1 MRTIK
6 KLLPGMDGTKKL
18 VDRYGDKLVCVR
30 YRMDDRR
37 NRKVKTVEL
46 IIDESSLSTNPSE
59 IPLNKIMRLDVK
71 DNEALLGRAIRSVGG
86 RWNRTEHVWELPYK
100 QVLAMGL
107 EERIVNKTGKA
118 FNNGNLHK
126 RAPPERNA

>member
-1 MRTIK
+1 MKTIK

-30 YRMDDRR
+30 YRMDDKR

-46 IIDESSLSTNPSE
+46 IIDESSLSTDASK
-59 IPLNKIMRLDVK
+59 IPMNRIMSLDVK
-71 DNEALLGRAIRSVGG
+71 HDEALLGRAIKSVGG
-86 RWNRTEHVWELPYK
+86 SWNQKEGAWELPYK
-100 QVLAMGL
+100 QVLALGL
-107 EERIVNKTGKA
+107 EQRIVNKTGKA